1 MSGYADYEDD
11 NEYPEEGA
19 AQHGMR
25 RTRRRRRHK
34 KQGMPDSGYTT
45 VGHASEEYR
54 GRWMPPPSATTL
66 TLAQL
71 GIHVQPKESETASL
85 TLAKLGIHVDPP
97 TMPPRR
103 LAEPGRNVV
112 TWSDLDLV
120 QCHKRSSQA
129 AGDIRPPALH
139 PHQQVSHQPPWVN
152 GASTPYHVPEER
164 PSDRILSVPSPSV
177 ALHLPEHMPS
187 LRYAPD
193 PLSPVGYT
201 AASPV
206 HHLQNQ
212 QSGWSAE
219 NDQGMRQ
226 WMQGSQF
233 GPEPVY
239 NSPMASAGG
248 MMVSAP
254 LQTCASPTSS
264 RPAPTGIAAEVAAR
278 IAEEDK
284 IAAAKREAAKL
295 EEQKLETLL
304 QSLAADAYQD

>member
-1 MSGYADYEDD
+1 
-11 NEYPEEGA
+11 
-19 AQHGMR
+19 
-25 RTRRRRRHK
+25 
-34 KQGMPDSGYTT
+34 
-45 VGHASEEYR
+45 
-54 GRWMPPPSATTL
+54 MPPPSATSL

-85 TLAKLGIHVDPP
+85 TLAKLGIHVEPP

-103 LAEPGRNVV
+103 VAEPGRNVV
-112 TWSDLDLV
+112 TWSDLDFL
-120 QCHKRSSQA
+120 QCHKHANQA
-129 AGDIRPPALH
+129 PVDIPPPPLH
-139 PHQQVSHQPPWVN
+139 PHQQGPHQPPWAN
-152 GASTPYHVPEER
+152 GASSPYHTMER
-164 PSDRILSVPSPSV
+164 PTDRILSAPSPSV

-193 PLSPVGYT
+193 QMSPLGYT
-201 AASPV
+201 AASPA
-206 HHLQNQ
+206 HHSQNQ

-219 NDQGMRQ
+219 SDQGMRQ

-233 GPEPVY
+233 GPEPTY
-239 NSPMASAGG
+239 NSPMAASGG
-248 MMVSAP
+248 MLPSAP
-254 LQTCASPTSS
+254 SHTCVSPTSS